1 MTDECI
7 KMNIESK
14 KKLVEKALEVL
25 GDHEGHCALCPR
37 ECRVDRRRAA
47 DGFCRGGAQASV
59 SSALLHFGEEPVLSG
74 YEDWKKQKSAGGR
87 ARAGSG
93 TIFFSG
99 CNLKCLFCQNYQIS
113 WLQEGRP
120 VTDEELA
127 GMMLDLEAQGAL
139 NINLVSPT
147 HVLLPILRALRL
159 ALDRG
164 LSLPIVY
171 NTNGY
176 EKASVVRHLEG
187 IVDIYLPD
195 LKYFSPQVSKRLS
208 GAADYFE
215 QAGPAIR
222 EMGRQQP
229 RLVLDA
235 NEVAERGLIIRHLV
249 LPHYH
254 RESLS
259 VLEWIKANVPAGFG
273 LSLMSQYHPCH
284 RAPEEMRRKLSAAE
298 YSEVVAKAEE
308 LDFEQAFIQPEAFG
322 PDEHFLPDFERDDPF
337 GWEE

>member
-1 MTDECI
+1 
-7 KMNIESK
+7 MNTEARKQRI
-14 KKLVEKALEVL
+14 EKALEIL
-25 GDHEGHCALCPR
+25 SDSEGHCDLCPR
-37 ECRVDRRRAA
+37 ECGADRLRAA
-47 DGFCRGGAQASV
+47 DGFCRGGAQAAV
-59 SSALLHFGEEPVLSG
+59 SSALLHFGEEPILSG
-74 YEDWKKQKSAGGR
+74 YEDWKKQKTAGSR
-87 ARAGSG
+87 VRAGSG

-113 WLQEGRP
+113 WLQEGRS
-120 VTDEELA
+120 VTDEDLA
-127 GMMLDLEAQGAL
+127 ALMLGLEAQGAL

-176 EKASVVRHLEG
+176 EKVEVVRHLEG

-195 LKYFSPQVSKRLS
+195 LKYFSPRVSRRLS
-208 GAADYFE
+208 GASNYFE
-215 QAGPAIR
+215 HAGPAIV
-222 EMGRQQP
+222 EMSRQQP

-235 NEVAERGLIIRHLV
+235 AEVAQRGLIIRHLV

-259 VLEWIKANVPAGFG
+259 VLEWIKANVSPGFG

-284 RAPEEMRRKLSAAE
+284 RAPEEMRRKVSASE
-298 YSEVVAKAEE
+298 YAEVVAKAEE

-322 PDEHFLPDFERDDPF
+322 PDEHFLPDFEREDPF
-337 GWEE
+337 GWDE